1 MCTPGLCRRLGHTL
15 THEWNRAWNTH
26 NQGGQLDDLGGEVR
40 GGGWW
45 CCWGRG
51 GRGWCPEQDR
61 KVSQDTICSLSGAR
75 CVGAHTDRSCRLTWS
90 FLQTGARRGKE
101 RWEESFIL
109 KYNKTIKIT
118 LSSHLQ
124 HCPMY
129 ALRPDACEIRG
140 TGAGCLV
147 RRYQSD
153 FRKHF
158 ALIIIVIILNVNSN
172 QTMLTLIGTDNGQS
186 FESKENILRLF
197 GLWYVGH

>member
-75 CVGAHTDRSCRLTWS
+75 CVGAHTDRSCRPTWS

-124 HCPMY
+124 HCHMY
-129 ALRPDACEIRG
+129 AFTPRC
-140 TGAGCLV
+140 V
-147 RRYQSD
+147 RDTRHWSRM
-153 FRKHF
+153 FGPSLSVRLPK
-158 ALIIIVIILNVNSN
+158 ALCSYYNCY
-172 QTMLTLIGTDNGQS
+172 
-186 FESKENILRLF
+186 NIKRQQ
-197 GLWYVGH
+197 